1 MTCPHCG
8 KEVPNS
14 NLTCPYCAK
23 TLRRTTVKK
32 HYVHHESKTAMG
44 VILGLFLGLI
54 GLVIGLALYQGYE
67 RETFLKGWMI
77 PFIIELVIGAIVCMV
92 SCTEILALL
101 SYY

>member
-8 KEVPNS
+8 KEVPDS

-23 TLRRTTVKK
+23 TLSKTTHV
-32 HYVHHESKTAMG
+32 YHESKTAMG
-44 VILGLFLGLI
+44 VILSLFLGLI

-77 PFIIELVIGAIVCMV
+77 PFIIELVIGTIICMV

-101 SYY
+101 SYYY

>member
-23 TLRRTTVKK
+23 TLRKTLRKTPTVY
-32 HYVHHESKTAMG
+32 HDSKTAMG
-44 VILGLFLGLI
+44 VILSLFLGFI
-54 GLVIGLALYQGYE
+54 GLVIGLLLYQGYE
-67 RETFLKGWMI
+67 RETFIKGWMI